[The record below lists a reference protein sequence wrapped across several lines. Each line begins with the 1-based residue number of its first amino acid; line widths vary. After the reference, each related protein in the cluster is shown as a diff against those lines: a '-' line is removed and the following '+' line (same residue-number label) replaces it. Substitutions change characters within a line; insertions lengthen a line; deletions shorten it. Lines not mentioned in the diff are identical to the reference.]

1 MLLHRLLDIDDL
13 PRCDI
18 LRCEHIREMTPIDHG
33 VSSEIGVYRA
43 YRDSLL
49 EFGSDSQSL
58 TQRRS
63 LLLQH
68 SEPLYEI

>member
-1 MLLHRLLDIDDL
+1 
-13 PRCDI
+13 
-18 LRCEHIREMTPIDHG
+18 MTPIDHG
-33 VSSEIGVYRA
+33 VSSEIGVCRA

-68 SEPLYEI
+68 SESLYEI